1 LRKKYT
7 LKMNNKLLLI
17 GTIAGDMI
25 GAPYEFIKGAKPVNF
40 GLFNKETSFT
50 DDTVMTIAT
59 AKKLIA
65 KSDYV
70 TEYQYFGRVY
80 FSRGYGGM
88 FKKWIKNDHPEPYNS
103 YGNGSGMRVSPVAY
117 FFETMEEV
125 LAEAEASASVTHN
138 HPEGIKGAQAIAA
151 AVFMAR
157 KGHSKTEIK
166 AFIEE
171 RFEYNL
177 NRTLDEIRPTYTFDV
192 TCQGSVPEAI
202 IAFLESNDFED
213 CVRLAISIGG
223 DTDTIAA
230 MAGGIAEAFYGGVP
244 AHIYDEVVSRLPEE
258 MIKVLSDFAERV
270 KI

>member
-1 LRKKYT
+1 
-7 LKMNNKLLLI
+7 MNHKLLLI

-25 GAPYEFIKGAKPVNF
+25 GAPYERMKAAKLIGMP
-40 GLFNKETSFT
+40 LFNRRFSFS

-59 AKKLIA
+59 ASKLVNN
-65 KSDYV
+65 SDYT
-70 TEYQYFGRVY
+70 TEYQRFGRKY
-80 FSRGYGGM
+80 PNRGYGGM
-88 FKKWIKNDHPEPYNS
+88 FMQWIKNDHPEPYNS

-117 FFETMEEV
+117 FFETLEEV

-157 KGHSKTEIK
+157 KGHSKAEIK

-202 IAFLESNDFED
+202 IAFLESADFED

-244 AHIYDEVVSRLPEE
+244 SHIYDEVVSRLPEE
-258 MIKVLSDFAERV
+258 MIKVLSDFAEKV
-270 KI
+270 KTLGK

>member
-1 LRKKYT
+1 
-7 LKMNNKLLLI
+7 MNNKLLLI

-25 GAPYEFIKGAKPVNF
+25 GAPYERKKAIKSVNTE
-40 GLFNKETSFT
+40 LFNKENSFT

-59 AKKLIA
+59 ASKLVNN
-65 KSDYV
+65 SNYR
-70 TEYQYFGRVY
+70 TEYQRFGREY
-80 FSRGYGGM
+80 PNRGYGGM
-88 FKKWIKNDHPEPYNS
+88 FMQWIESDHPEPYNS

-117 FFETMEEV
+117 FFETMEDV

-138 HPEGIKGAQAIAA
+138 HLEGIKGAQAIAS

-157 KGHSKTEIK
+157 KGHSKSEIK
-166 AFIEE
+166 SFIEE

-202 IAFLESNDFED
+202 ITFLESTDFED

-230 MAGGIAEAFYGGVP
+230 MAGGIVEAFYGGVP
-244 AHIYDEVVSRLPEE
+244 THIYDEVISRLPEE
-258 MIKVLSDFAERV
+258 MIKVLSDFSEKV
-270 KI
+270 K